1 MYENLATLQPVIL
14 AGHNSSRMG
23 YNKVFAKFGDQ
34 TLIETIYTMLAFSFE
49 KDPIIVTDNKTLFD
63 KFEPLKDATVVED
76 KYPGHHT
83 LGGVATAFEAT
94 DAENLFVIGVDMP
107 FLSLVVLDRMVE
119 AQGVA
124 QVVVPILNGK
134 DICLHAIY
142 NRKLLPIMK
151 EKIAAG
157 EKLLHSFYK
166 EVPLLQLPLKE
177 NTLEA
182 DIFIDINTPEDLNML
197 KNTSTKSTKSIRI
210 KYSCIIRKNNI
221 TNNSKPIMRLRKSI
235 RIMGFFAL
243 RRILVYYCILQY
255 IPGILLSVLSYRAYR
270 PAYDIIFLILYMII
284 LK

>member
-1 MYENLATLQPVIL
+1 MYENLAALQPVIL

-63 KFEPLKDATVVED
+63 KFEPLHDATVVED
-76 KYPGHHT
+76 KYPGHNT
-83 LGGVATAFEAT
+83 LGAVATAFEAT

-107 FLSLVVLDRMVE
+107 FLSLVVLDRMVQS
-119 AQGVA
+119 QGVA
-124 QVVVPILNGK
+124 QVVVPMLNGK

-142 NRKLLPIMK
+142 NRQLLPIMK

-182 DIFIDINTPEDLNML
+182 NIFIDINTPEDLEYAQEYFHKMHEIDTD
-197 KNTSTKSTKSIRI
+197 KV
-210 KYSCIIRKNNI
+210 
-221 TNNSKPIMRLRKSI
+221 
-235 RIMGFFAL
+235 
-243 RRILVYYCILQY
+243 LVHH
-255 IPGILLSVLSYRAYR
+255 PH
-270 PAYDIIFLILYMII
+270 
-284 LK
+284 K

>member
-1 MYENLATLQPVIL
+1 MYENVAALQPVIL

-63 KFEPLKDATVVED
+63 KFEPLHDATVVED
-76 KYPGHHT
+76 KYPGHNT
-83 LGGVATAFEAT
+83 LGAVATAFEAT

-107 FLSLVVLDRMVE
+107 FLSLVVLDRMVQS
-119 AQGVA
+119 QGVA
-124 QVVVPILNGK
+124 QVVVPMLNGK

-142 NRKLLPIMK
+142 NRQLLPIMK

-182 DIFIDINTPEDLNML
+182 DIFIDINTPEDLEYAQEYFHKMH
-197 KNTSTKSTKSIRI
+197 KIDTDKV
-210 KYSCIIRKNNI
+210 
-221 TNNSKPIMRLRKSI
+221 
-235 RIMGFFAL
+235 
-243 RRILVYYCILQY
+243 LVHH
-255 IPGILLSVLSYRAYR
+255 PH
-270 PAYDIIFLILYMII
+270 
-284 LK
+284 K